1 MEIALVVCG
10 KDPFPFGHLK
20 LSIEITWQVQV
31 QGAFRHVPEW
41 TFGRLAVQF
50 RPLPSVWAPKLL
62 ACLKTEYTTQIG
74 FIVKRK
80 NDDFSSG
87 FRRFSVFHAFHG
99 FSHGFPSI
107 FRQKPIVLIIYIRC
121 IQPCW
126 TSSASPPAD
135 EPGGLS
141 PRSPTMSEFRTKK
154 WKIVKLNIYI
164 YIWPN
169 HHENSWD
176 HFFFPFRIF

>member
-10 KDPFPFGHLK
+10 KDHFPFGHLK
-20 LSIEITWQVQV
+20 LSIKITWQVQV

-99 FSHGFPSI
+99 VSHGFPSFSDKNHCFDHLYQMHPALLNFI
-107 FRQKPIVLIIYIRC
+107 CISTRRRAWRAKP
-121 IQPCW
+121 
-126 TSSASPPAD
+126 
-135 EPGGLS
+135 
-141 PRSPTMSEFRTKK
+141 KK
-154 WKIVKLNIYI
+154 SNDVGISHKKK
-164 YIWPN
+164 
-169 HHENSWD
+169 
-176 HFFFPFRIF
+176 

>member
-10 KDPFPFGHLK
+10 KDHFPFGHLK
-20 LSIEITWQVQV
+20 LSIKITWQVQV

-74 FIVKRK
+74 FIVKMMIFPV
-80 NDDFSSG
+80 DLGDSPFSMP
-87 FRRFSVFHAFHG
+87 FM
-99 FSHGFPSI
+99 GFPMV
-107 FRQKPIVLIIYIRC
+107 FPHFQTKTIVLIIYIRC

-154 WKIVKLNIYI
+154 K
-164 YIWPN
+164 
-169 HHENSWD
+169 
-176 HFFFPFRIF
+176 